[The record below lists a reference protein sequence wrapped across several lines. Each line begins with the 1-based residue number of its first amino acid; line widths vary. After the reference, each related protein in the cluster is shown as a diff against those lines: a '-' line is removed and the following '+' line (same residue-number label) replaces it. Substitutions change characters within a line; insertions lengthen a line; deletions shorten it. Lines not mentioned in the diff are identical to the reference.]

1 MANLTAKELS
11 AIGDHL
17 AVEENIMRKYRMYA
31 QTTQDAQIRQKCE
44 DIAQRHQ
51 AHFDTLMGHL
61 S

>member
-17 AVEENIMRKYRMYA
+17 AAEENISRKYRMYA
-31 QTTQDAQIRQKCE
+31 SATKDPQLKQKYE

-51 AHFDTLMGHL
+51 AHFNTLMGHL
-61 S
+61 N

>member
-1 MANLTAKELS
+1 MVNLTAKELT

-17 AVEENIMRKYRMYA
+17 AAEDNLIRKYRMYA
-31 QTTQDAQIRQKCE
+31 GVTQDSQLQQKYE

-51 AHFDTLMGHL
+51 SHFNTLMGHL